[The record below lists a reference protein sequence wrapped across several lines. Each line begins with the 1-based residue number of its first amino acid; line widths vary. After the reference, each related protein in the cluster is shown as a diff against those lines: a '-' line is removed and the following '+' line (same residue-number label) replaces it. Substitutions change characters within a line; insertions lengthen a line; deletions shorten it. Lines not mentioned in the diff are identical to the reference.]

1 MWLTCG
7 CGVCLSQPVTVECSM
22 ADLAEHETQQLGH
35 PPGLRKDGP
44 YFFSSPQALAQPV
57 VPPLCM
63 LTCLLQMKST
73 QTILMQTMLM
83 QKKLVHVHCRLHSAT
98 VV

>member
-1 MWLTCG
+1 
-7 CGVCLSQPVTVECSM
+7 M

-57 VPPLCM
+57 IPPLCM
-63 LTCLLQMKST
+63 STCFLRMKF
-73 QTILMQTMLM
+73 MQTMLM
-83 QKKLVHVHCRLHSAT
+83 QMKLI
-98 VV
+98 